1 MDANR
6 KSIESQPK
14 VNLKS
19 IESQPKA
26 NGCLP
31 KVIINRESFALL
43 QCCILCPFSVFPQK
57 KQNIFCSYPAFLYF
71 CRRNRKYRE
80 YRQSIPSRNSRS
92 SRKSRKSRPS
102 RKSRKSK
109 KSRKSRSSIPSNP
122 KTNKK
127 PSSCHFLSTLLFLH
141 SRR

>member
-1 MDANR
+1 MPTE
-6 KSIESQPK
+6 SQWMPTESQPK
-14 VNLKS
+14 VNRKS

-26 NGCLP
+26 NGCQP

-43 QCCILCPFSVFPQK
+43 PCCNVAFFVLLAYSPRKSKIFFVLIPLFYIFAGEIENIGNKDHLDPLEILDHLEK
-57 KQNIFCSYPAFLYF
+57 
-71 CRRNRKYRE
+71 
-80 YRQSIPSRNSRS
+80 SRS
-92 SRKSRKSRPS
+92 SR
-102 RKSRKSK
+102 

-127 PSSCHFLSTLLFLH
+127 PSSCHFLSTLLFPR